1 MVAFGSSNVSSD
13 NGRLDFQGL
22 AWLVSKD
29 LEKKKL
35 TDIGLF
41 GFGFLKEL
49 WIIGFL
55 RNWSWSLFGYWFW
68 FLSDMGLIDYVS
80 INF

>member
-1 MVAFGSSNVSSD
+1 MVASYCSNVSSD

-55 RNWSWSLFGYWFW
+55 RNW
-68 FLSDMGLIDYVS
+68 FLVFVWILVLVFFRILV
-80 INF
+80 

>member
-1 MVAFGSSNVSSD
+1 LVASYCSNVSSD

-41 GFGFLKEL
+41 GFGFLKD
-49 WIIGFL
+49 
-55 RNWSWSLFGYWFW
+55 FG
-68 FLSDMGLIDYVS
+68 
-80 INF
+80 

>member
-1 MVAFGSSNVSSD
+1 LVASYCSNVSSD

-55 RNWSWSLFGYWFW
+55 RNWSWSLLGYWSWFSFGYWF
-68 FLSDMGLIDYVS
+68 D
-80 INF
+80 